1 MVQVSEWYGWHF
13 ACRDRQKAA
22 YRNVCLHA
30 LRGYLGIHVDFGQ
43 SRTLPIGPKEGGRWW
58 YANARVSVNVLVAYV
73 WGCGME
79 APMYI
84 TYLGNV
90 LDHTPDYAIAVLHD
104 IIGRVWTN
112 QVGHVALR
120 TDIGTHFRAAR
131 MWGWWLHTFPEEM
144 YKIKVDAGMRSA
156 FVTSVNYFPDGH
168 GKEKIDGQIGRIGRR
183 SADGAK
189 KT

>member
-1 MVQVSEWYGWHF
+1 MATPSGTSAGADRKKHGWVIRSHVGKVSCMMLKRMRTGGGPTGMVQVSEWYGWHF

-22 YRNVCLHA
+22 YRNVCPHA
-30 LRGYLGIHVDFGQ
+30 PRGYLGIHVDFGQ

-90 LDHTPDYAIAVLHD
+90 SDHTPDYAIAVLHD
-104 IIGRVWTN
+104 ITGRVWTN
-112 QVGHVALR
+112 QVDH
-120 TDIGTHFRAAR
+120 
-131 MWGWWLHTFPEEM
+131 
-144 YKIKVDAGMRSA
+144 
-156 FVTSVNYFPDGH
+156 
-168 GKEKIDGQIGRIGRR
+168 
-183 SADGAK
+183 
-189 KT
+189 